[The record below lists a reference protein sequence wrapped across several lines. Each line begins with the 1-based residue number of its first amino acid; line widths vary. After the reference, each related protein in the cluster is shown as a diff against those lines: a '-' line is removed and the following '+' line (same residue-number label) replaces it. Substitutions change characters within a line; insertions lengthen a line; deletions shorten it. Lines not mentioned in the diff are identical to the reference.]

1 MVRICCAVLALVLSL
16 VERSPGGDPR
26 APFIESGKDT
36 LRWTGNLRVDLIG
49 QSILWDRP
57 LPADSGVVALG
68 GSEKSPW
75 IAAGLSVILPGA
87 GEFYAGSYLKSA
99 IFIAAEAAAVSVAL
113 IYNSKGNRQT
123 DDFERYADAGDG
135 WSVVRYGEYARDH
148 MNLPNPP
155 DSYKWLIPGTESLR
169 PWERVNWSELNRME
183 RDIGSY
189 YSHSLPLHGEQQYYE
204 LIGKYHQYNQG
215 WSDAPAV
222 FNYGDPVTARFQEYS
237 GMRGLANRSYRTSST
252 AVVVTVVNH
261 LLSAADAAWSATRHN
276 RELHAEA
283 RTMTIPTGSSY
294 AVVPALALSY
304 RF

>member
-1 MVRICCAVLALVLSL
+1 MVRICCAVLLLVLSC

-26 APFIESGKDT
+26 APFIESGKGT
-36 LRWTGNLRVDLIG
+36 LQWTGNLRVDLVG

-75 IAAGLSVILPGA
+75 LAAGLSGLLPGA
-87 GEFYAGSYLKSA
+87 GEFYTGSYLKSA
-99 IFIAAEAAAVSVAL
+99 IFIAAEAAAVTIAL

-135 WSVVRYGEYARDH
+135 WSVVRYGKYAASH
-148 MNLPNPP
+148 MNPANPP
-155 DSYKWLIPGTESLR
+155 YTWLIDSTGTR
-169 PWERVNWSELNRME
+169 PPWESVNWSELNRME

-189 YSHSLPLHGEQQYYE
+189 YSHTLPPHGEQQYYE
-204 LIGKYHQYNQG
+204 LIGKYHQFNQG

-237 GMRGLANRSYRTSST
+237 GMRGLANRYYRTSST
-252 AVVVTVVNH
+252 AVIVTVVNH

-294 AVVPALALSY
+294 EVVPALSLSY